1 MSAVLHVAR
10 RQPVLHLR
18 RIRSAG
24 GEPLA
29 ILENYL
35 PTDLLP
41 VGESDLRSVGLYQ
54 AMRAAGVRMK
64 VARQRIGAREG
75 RTEECRL
82 LDEPATSPLL
92 TMDRITQYDTG
103 VPVEMGPACL
113 PARPVHVQH
122 HPHRAL
128 IRDLGRAHH
137 QL

>member
-1 MSAVLHVAR
+1 M
-10 RQPVLHLR
+10 
-18 RIRSAG
+18 
-24 GEPLA
+24 
-29 ILENYL
+29 
-35 PTDLLP
+35 
-41 VGESDLRSVGLYQ
+41 GESDLRSVGLYQ

-128 IRDLGRAHH
+128 IRDLGRARH